1 MALRI
6 TRFAL
11 LSITASILTLVLKF
25 FAFFLTG
32 SVGLLSDA
40 FETVIN
46 LSAGIIVLVTLI
58 KAYKPADKKHAYGH
72 GKLEYLAGTF
82 EALLILVAA
91 AGILYMAVQRLLSP
105 AVLEQIGT
113 GLTVAVLAAGINF
126 LAARIMLRAAR
137 TFESIALEADA
148 KHLLTDVWTSLGLVF
163 SLGLMQINPQKL
175 WFLDPAL
182 AILLAANISWTGI
195 SLLQR
200 SLSGLLDQALPKQ
213 ELKLIMDKINNIAGS
228 QARYHALKTRKA
240 GAHRFIEFHL
250 LLPGHYSV
258 QGAHDL
264 CCSIEREINKEL
276 SNAKIVIH
284 VEPEEDGLS
293 WDGEQSGGLQDKDRL

>member
-1 MALRI
+1 MALRV

-11 LSITASILTLVLKF
+11 LSITASILTLALKF
-25 FAFFLTG
+25 FAYFLTG

-46 LSAGIIVLVTLI
+46 LSAGMIVLVTLI
-58 KAYKPADKKHAYGH
+58 KAYKPADKKHAFGH
-72 GKLEYLAGTF
+72 AKLEYLAGAF
-82 EALLILVAA
+82 EALLILTAA

-105 AVLEQIGT
+105 AVLDQIGT
-113 GLTVAVLAAGINF
+113 GLAVAVLAAGINF

-148 KHLLTDVWTSLGLVF
+148 KHLLTDVWTSLGLVL

-195 SLLQR
+195 SLMQR

-213 ELKLIMDKINNIAGS
+213 ELKLIMDKINSIAGR

-276 SNAKIVIH
+276 PNARIVIH